1 MMPAKSRAKTKKA
14 AKALPGAAEIGVAL
28 LNLAFHPIAMD
39 EGAASILSATWAD
52 ANGGPPSPEIAS
64 GLPPVIL
71 EHLRQSGPGGASPTE
86 VRFNVRNRLYVG
98 RAYLVETHDGTL
110 HRDCVVLHLERE
122 SDISDACL
130 EVSLK
135 YRLTDR
141 EREALR
147 GVANG
152 LTSKELAERMNI
164 SPSTVKTFLRLIMI
178 KTGAPNRAGIVA
190 KLLAPTLNADP
201 AEEKAARQSDGEW
214 M

>member
-1 MMPAKSRAKTKKA
+1 MPAKNRAKTKKS
-14 AKALPGAAEIGVAL
+14 AKAVPSAADIGVAL

-39 EGAASILSATWAD
+39 EGAATILSAVWTD
-52 ANGGPPSPEIAS
+52 THGGPPAPELAS
-64 GLPPVIL
+64 ELPPVIL
-71 EHLRQSGPGGASPTE
+71 EHLRQSGPGGMSPTE

-110 HRDCVVLHLERE
+110 HRGCVVLHLERE

-190 KLLAPTLNADP
+190 KLLAPALNADASDDFSP
-201 AEEKAARQSDGEW
+201 RQPDAEW